1 MSKPY
6 VTVVAEITA
15 KQGCEEELKNL
26 LLSVVEPVRKEEGC
40 IQYDLHVSNN
50 EPGKFL
56 FYENWES
63 SEALQKHST
72 AEHMKAFGAKAMN
85 LVGGPSKIV
94 TYIRIA

>member
-15 KQGCEEELKNL
+15 KPGCEEELKNV

-50 EPGKFL
+50 EPGKFV
-56 FYENWES
+56 FIENWES
-63 SEALQKHST
+63 PEALAKHGQ
-72 AEHMKAFGAKAMN
+72 AEHMKALGAKAMT
-85 LVGGPSKIV
+85 LVGGASKIS
-94 TYIRIA
+94 TYTRIA